1 MADAETETEDI
12 ALSTDELDNVMADA
26 ETETEDIA
34 LSTDELDN
42 VMADAETETE
52 GIALSTDEL
61 DKVADSEEAL
71 PENTE
76 DFFDGDDDTPITLSD
91 DEMDVILAEAH
102 VENAM
107 PEKPPVPDSGL
118 DSPIP
123 IDDEIS
129 TGNVVE
135 VPTLD
140 SEEKTSELPDTAET
154 VEEAPSLE
162 IEDDEKAGVD
172 DFFNSD
178 VDEPIAL
185 SEDELD
191 NILVTAETEEKPDPE
206 NSDLSNEMDDTLPE
220 DTELLDENQ
229 SIEDQAEQE
238 FHASDSSMYESNQA
252 ELSAL
257 TEDLDKNPLTTEED
271 RYQDIIAE
279 DRELE
284 STSAPV
290 ESETS
295 QIVSDQEGVV
305 EFDSKSPEAVQDPE
319 TEDLK
324 NVMGYLDQLLGEL
337 PDDTIKKFA
346 NSEYFNLYQK
356 VLDQLGL

>member
-1 MADAETETEDI
+1 MADAE
-12 ALSTDELDNVMADA
+12 
-26 ETETEDIA
+26 ETETQDIV
-34 LSTDELDN
+34 LP
-42 VMADAETETE
+42 
-52 GIALSTDEL
+52 TDEL

-76 DFFDGDDDTPITLSD
+76 DFFNGDDDTPITLSD

-102 VENAM
+102 VEDVIH
-107 PEKPPVPDSGL
+107 EKPPVPDSGL
-118 DSPIP
+118 DSPIT

-140 SEEKTSELPDTAET
+140 SEEKTSELTDTAET

-162 IEDDEKAGVD
+162 IEDDEEAGAD
-172 DFFNSD
+172 NFFNPD
-178 VDEPIAL
+178 VGEPIAL
-185 SEDELD
+185 SENELD
-191 NILVTAETEEKPDPE
+191 NILVTAETEETPDPE
-206 NSDLSNEMDDTLPE
+206 NSDLSNEIDDTLPE
-220 DTELLDENQ
+220 DTELNVDSEALQLDENQ

-252 ELSAL
+252 ELTAL
-257 TEDLDKNPLTTEED
+257 TEDLDKSPLTTEED
-271 RYQDIIAE
+271 RHQDIIAE

-290 ESETS
+290 EAETS
-295 QIVSDQEGVV
+295 QIISDQEGVV

>member
-12 ALSTDELDNVMADA
+12 ALSTDELDN
-26 ETETEDIA
+26 
-34 LSTDELDN
+34 
-42 VMADAETETE
+42 
-52 GIALSTDEL
+52 
-61 DKVADSEEAL
+61 VADSEEAL

-102 VENAM
+102 VEDAI
-107 PEKPPVPDSGL
+107 PEKPSF
-118 DSPIP
+118 
-123 IDDEIS
+123 
-129 TGNVVE
+129 
-135 VPTLD
+135 D

-162 IEDDEKAGVD
+162 IEDDEKAGID

-191 NILVTAETEEKPDPE
+191 NVLVTAETEETPDPE
-206 NSDLSNEMDDTLPE
+206 NSDLSNEMDNTLPE
-220 DTELLDENQ
+220 DTELNVDSEVLQLDENQ

-252 ELSAL
+252 ELTAL
-257 TEDLDKNPLTTEED
+257 TEDLDKNPITTEED
-271 RYQDIIAE
+271 RHQ

-290 ESETS
+290 EAETS